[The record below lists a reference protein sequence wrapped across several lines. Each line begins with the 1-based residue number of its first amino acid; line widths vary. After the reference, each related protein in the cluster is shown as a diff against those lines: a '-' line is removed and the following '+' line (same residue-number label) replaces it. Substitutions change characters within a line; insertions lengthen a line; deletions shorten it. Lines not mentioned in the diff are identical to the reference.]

1 MLLHGTVEALQP
13 INAAPPNL
21 REDMCGSH
29 RKRPATEDEDDM
41 MAANRAPDS
50 PYGVFLSSLRSGRAK
65 GALANDGNLGEPV
78 LVFTGTKPPAP
89 GAVQAGWGEPAKP
102 KAGKKTAVKPSVKHK
117 EAAAKDSAK
126 DGGKDK
132 DASPTGRADS
142 GRRHPSQSRRSRRP
156 SPRRPL
162 APSRSQASRPHR
174 SMTSG

>member
-1 MLLHGTVEALQP
+1 Q
-13 INAAPPNL
+13 NL
-21 REDMCGSH
+21 GGEMCGPQ
-29 RKRPATEDEDDM
+29 RKRKATEEEDGVKP
-41 MAANRAPDS
+41 ANRAPDS
-50 PYGVFLSSLRSGRAK
+50 PYGVFLSSLRPPKAK
-65 GALANDGNLGEPV
+65 GALLNDANMGEPV

-142 GRRHPSQSRRSRRP
+142 GRRHPSQSKRKQRP
-156 SPRRPL
+156 RPRR
-162 APSRSQASRPHR
+162 
-174 SMTSG
+174 